1 MLDCGNRKFNQLSC
15 IGELLDQRSMYDD
28 DFTFGSENMRG
39 LASLIM
45 DTAQEALDC
54 LDGKRPTELGLEW
67 DEGAEKGD

>member
-1 MLDCGNRKFNQLSC
+1 
-15 IGELLDQRSMYDD
+15 MYDD